1 MKYLLIILSII
12 LGLLAYNLLQEN
24 DYSFLIG
31 AKLAVIAVI
40 GFIYGLDNFKAKSN
54 G

>member
-1 MKYLLIILSII
+1 MKYLLIILSIV

-31 AKLAVIAVI
+31 AKLAIVALLT
-40 GFIYGLDNFKAKSN
+40 FIYGLDVKTNCN

>member
-1 MKYLLIILSII
+1 MKYLLIILSIV
-12 LGLLAYNLLQEN
+12 LGLLAYNLLQES

>member
-1 MKYLLIILSII
+1 MKYLIIILSIV
-12 LGLLAYNLLQEN
+12 LGLLAYNLLQES

-31 AKLAVIAVI
+31 AKLAVIALLT
-40 GFIYGLDNFKAKSN
+40 FIYGMDNFKTESN